1 MSDASKLKVLY
12 KAALPREGCQIS
24 RPLQKTLGAEAKPKP
39 GKPLCVKPATNPEK
53 LRGNPLQTSVETLGN
68 PRQTV
73 EACVEF
79 WKQETHGNLQEPRR
93 KFAGTHRKPAGN
105 LQETRKKPAGDPW
118 KTWKTCSVET
128 CAETQTKPAKHLGK
142 ETREGNLYEAQSNL
156 QQSCG
161 NSQETCLWE
170 TWKPGKPRTTW
181 ILAL

>member
-1 MSDASKLKVLY
+1 MPRVTPCWSQFGGGSAQGEPLLVPVWW
-12 KAALPREGCQIS
+12 PREGRSCKI
-24 RPLQKTLGAEAKPKP
+24 RVLIHIM
-39 GKPLCVKPATNPEK
+39 PATNPK
-53 LRGNPLQTSVETLGN
+53 SCVETRCKRAWKRWETRGKLWKPAWNFGN
-68 PRQTV
+68 L
-73 EACVEF
+73 
-79 WKQETHGNLQEPRR
+79 QETHGNLQEPRR